1 MVGRNEYGSRRL
13 QLSIWLAISAGL
25 LGIASMNGF
34 NAVAGVLLVVVL
46 LLTYLTGREVFTK
59 QDS

>member
-1 MVGRNEYGSRRL
+1 MVGCNGYSSRRL
-13 QLSIWLAISAGL
+13 QLSMWLAVSAGL
-25 LGIASMNGF
+25 LGLASMDGF

-46 LLTYLTGREVFTK
+46 VLTYLTGREVFTK